1 MLSFINQLLHKGV
14 QSISPC
20 LLCGID
26 RQQQH
31 SLCSD
36 CWEQLPWYKQHI
48 ERHEHSILC
57 AHHYDFPID
66 RIIQTY
72 KYEQQLQYQNLLA
85 HSLLSVRIPKVQ
97 AIVPMPISTERLK
110 ERGYNQMLIL
120 ANIIAK
126 ELKLPV
132 WQPVIRAAQ
141 HSQKGLSRLERLEN
155 IEDQFQIIQTEKRK
169 FKKVLII
176 DDVVTTGSSIHALS
190 QALEKLDCQQIYTAC
205 IAAGGIKK
213 RSQLEESA
221 TNFKEYT

>member
-1 MLSFINQLLHKGV
+1 MLQFINQVLHKSV

-26 RQQQH
+26 HQQQH
-31 SLCSD
+31 SFCTD

-48 ERHEHSILC
+48 IRHEHSILC

-85 HSLLSVRIPKVQ
+85 HSLLNLRIPKVH
-97 AIVPMPISTERLK
+97 AIVPMPISTERLI
-110 ERGYNQMLIL
+110 ERGYNQMLII
-120 ANIIAK
+120 ANIMAR
-126 ELKLPV
+126 ELKIPV

-141 HSQKGLSRLERLEN
+141 HSQKGLSRIERLEN
-155 IEDQFQIIQTEKRK
+155 IEDQFQIITTEKRK
-169 FKKVLII
+169 YKKVLII

-190 QALEKLDCQQIYTAC
+190 QALEKLGCQQIYTAC
-205 IAAGGIKK
+205 IAAGGIKQS
-213 RSQLEESA
+213 SQLEESEIDA
-221 TNFKEYT
+221 QENN